1 MSCYSISELEQLSG
15 IKAHTIRM
23 WEQRYGVLRP
33 VRSATNIRKYCDD
46 DLRRLLNV
54 ATLCGRGQRISQ
66 VATLSDEE
74 LTASVRAGC
83 HSANCDYNEQVN
95 TLLTALLVFDE
106 QRLHQLLNKTTKR
119 LGFEG
124 MMLHVVQPLLQ
135 RIGTLWLTRAISSAH
150 EHLLL
155 HLLRQKVLAATE
167 ALPTVPATAAN
178 RRWLL
183 FLPALEMHELPLLL
197 MSYVLRA
204 RGQHTLY
211 LGQNMPTA
219 ELREVCETYR
229 PAVLVTVLTSQP
241 ERARVAAFAQGLATL
256 CPAARLVLYGPLTRQ
271 EGLALPANCTVPLT
285 MADFVALVEQS
296 AFPALVEQ

>member
-66 VATLSDEE
+66 VASLSDEE

-95 TLLTALLVFDE
+95 MLLTALLAFDE
-106 QRLHQLLNKTTKR
+106 PRLHYLLTKKSKR

-124 MMLHVVQPLLQ
+124 MMLHVVHPLLQ

-167 ALPTVPATAAN
+167 ALPAVPVTADT

-183 FLPALEMHELPLLL
+183 FLPALEMHELALLL
-197 MSYVLRA
+197 MNYLLRA

-219 ELREVCETYR
+219 ELTEVCETYR
-229 PAVLVTVLTSQP
+229 PNMLVTVLTSQP
-241 ERARVAAFAQGLATL
+241 ERARVAAFAQELTAL
-256 CPAARLVLYGPLTRQ
+256 CPDKQLVLYGPLTRQ
-271 EGLALPANCTVPLT
+271 EGLQLPDNCTVPLT
-285 MADFVALVEQS
+285 MADFIGLVEKS
-296 AFPALVEQ
+296 AVEV

>member
-1 MSCYSISELEQLSG
+1 VSCYSISELEQLSG

-66 VATLSDEE
+66 VASLSDEE
-74 LTASVRAGC
+74 LTATVRAGC
-83 HSANCDYNEQVN
+83 QSADCDYTEQVN
-95 TLLTALLVFDE
+95 TLLTALLAFDE
-106 QRLHQLLNKTTKR
+106 PRLHQLLNKASRR

-124 MMLHVVQPLLQ
+124 MMLHVVYPLLQ
-135 RIGTLWLTRAISSAH
+135 RIGTLWLTRAISTAH
-150 EHLLL
+150 EHLLS

-167 ALPTVPATAAN
+167 ALPAVAASADT

-183 FLPALEMHELPLLL
+183 FLPAHELHELALLL
-197 MSYVLRA
+197 MNYVLRA

-211 LGQNMPTA
+211 LGQNMPIT
-219 ELREVCETYR
+219 ELGEVCETYR
-229 PAVLVTVLTSQP
+229 PDVLVAVLTSQP
-241 ERARVAAFAQGLATL
+241 ERARVATFAQELQAL
-256 CPAARLVLYGPLTRQ
+256 CPDKQLVLYGPLTRQ
-271 EGLALPANCTVPLT
+271 EGLVLPATCAAPPT
-285 MADFVALVEQS
+285 MVDFIELVEKS
-296 AFPALVEQ
+296 LVAVAQ